1 MNLKIIVAEDELITR
16 MDMIEII
23 EEAGYT
29 VVGQAG
35 DGFEAIEVCRRER
48 PDLAIMDIKMPLLDG
63 IKAAKIIKEENL
75 AKCVILVTA
84 YSDLELINEAK
95 GVGVMS
101 YLVKPIDEKSL
112 IPAIEIAFNKQSEIN
127 NVKSELEIIQQ
138 KLEDR
143 KIIEKAKG
151 IIMTKR
157 NYSEDESYKFIRSL
171 AMEKR
176 TSIRKISEVIVKS
189 FGE

>member
-1 MNLKIIVAEDELITR
+1 
-16 MDMIEII
+16 MIEII
-23 EEAGYT
+23 EEAGYS

>member
-29 VVGQAG
+29 VVGHAG

-63 IKAAKIIKEENL
+63 IKAAKIIKDENL

-95 GVGVMS
+95 NVGVMS

-127 NVKSELEIIQQ
+127 IVKSELEIIQQ

-157 NYSEDESYKFIRSL
+157 KYSEDEAYKFMRNL

-176 TSIRKISEVIVKS
+176 TSIRKISEIIVKS

>member
-127 NVKSELEIIQQ
+127 DVKSELEIIQQ

>member
-23 EEAGYT
+23 EEAGYS